1 MTTTRLSSTTTA
13 AAPPSPT
20 RLRPA
25 RLAVA
30 DRMSL
35 ALGAMTARPL
45 RALLSGLGIALGVA
59 ALIAVVGLSSSSKAR
74 IGQQLDALGTNL
86 LTVTAGQSVF
96 GAAASLP
103 EDATAMV
110 SRVGPVTAVSATG
123 AVGASVYRNEFVD
136 PLETNGISV
145 LATDVNLLDTLR
157 GQMAAGSWLTEA
169 SADFPAVVL
178 GSKAATRLG
187 ITDAS
192 GAAAVQIGATDYVV
206 TGIMAPNPLVDSM
219 DSSALV
225 GWDSAKQ
232 FLGFDGTP
240 ATIYE
245 RSSDAAV
252 EAVAAVL
259 PATVNPENPD
269 QVQVSRPS
277 DALAAKAATDQAL
290 TALLLALGAVALL
303 VGGIGVANTM
313 VIAVLERRSEIGLRR
328 ALGATRRQIRGQF
341 LSESI
346 MLSLAGGVAGAV
358 LGVLVVTGYAL
369 SRDWPVAIPAWALA
383 AGLASTVI
391 VGALAGF
398 FPASRAAR
406 VDPAQALS
414 GA

>member
-13 AAPPSPT
+13 AVPPSPT

-277 DALAAKAATDQAL
+277 DALAARAATDQAL